1 MYLRHFMENKKL
13 KKKKKLINTGKKIKI
28 TCEIWK
34 LKKKILSFDK
44 YFYYNKIPRLLKTC
58 LFLKKQKINKKN
70 QQTSCLSAQNMLIS
84 LWGHLQQIRRK

>member
-1 MYLRHFMENKKL
+1 M
-13 KKKKKLINTGKKIKI
+13 KLINTGKKIKI

-58 LFLKKQKINKKN
+58 LFLKNKTKKN
-70 QQTSCLSAQNMLIS
+70 PHALVHKIC
-84 LWGHLQQIRRK
+84 